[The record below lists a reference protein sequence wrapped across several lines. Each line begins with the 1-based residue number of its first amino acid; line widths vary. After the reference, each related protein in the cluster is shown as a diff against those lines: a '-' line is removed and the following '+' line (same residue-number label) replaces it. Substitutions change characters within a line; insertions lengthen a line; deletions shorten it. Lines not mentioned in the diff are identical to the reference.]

1 MLGKES
7 KMNDMDFEF
16 HEHNSQSL
24 DSHEHIHRQKVL
36 ARLARIEGHVRAVKR
51 MVEQDKSCPDVLVQ
65 IAAIRS
71 ALNGV
76 GRVILDDHMR
86 GCMVDALQK
95 DQWEQ
100 AFKDLSNALDRFVG

>member
-1 MLGKES
+1 MDKENTS
-7 KMNDMDFEF
+7 SIEASF
-16 HEHNSQSL
+16 HTT
-24 DSHEHIHRQKVL
+24 DSHEHIHRQSVL

-51 MVEQDKSCPDVLVQ
+51 MVEQDTSCPEVLVQ

-95 DQWEQ
+95 GEWEQ

>member
-1 MLGKES
+1 MNPRNMES
-7 KMNDMDFEF
+7 HDQNL
-16 HEHNSQSL
+16 QSL
-24 DSHEHIHRQKVL
+24 DTHEHIHRQNVL

-51 MVEQDKSCPDVLVQ
+51 MVEQDKSCPEVLVQ

-95 DQWEQ
+95 GEWEL
-100 AFKDLSNALDRFVG
+100 AFKDLSNALDRFVD